1 MRKLFREFFMSD
13 NGQASLARILMV
25 VIVTFYIVCAS
36 YLLYISKSFTDIPP
50 VLAGTLALLYGTNKA
65 FTKVG

>member
-1 MRKLFREFFMSD
+1 MRKLLREFFMSD

-25 VIVTFYIVCAS
+25 VIVIFYIVCAS
-36 YLLYISKSFTDIPP
+36 YLLYVSKSFIDIPP

-65 FTKVG
+65 FTKAG

>member
-1 MRKLFREFFMSD
+1 MKKLLREFFMSD

-25 VIVTFYIVCAS
+25 VIVAFYITCAS
-36 YLLYISKSFTDIPP
+36 YLLIVHKSFTDIPP

-65 FTKVG
+65 FTKAG